1 MSSCREGTQRDA
13 TIVPPTETLQKVKVA
28 LGVDLQGL
36 NVCSAFAALRRAE
49 SLRLEGLNGG
59 RVLPAVGNAAGRPRL
74 LSYNRQTTKQSAFS
88 FFSLSRY
95 PWQKTNH
102 HVRPRAEGRERGGQ
116 I

>member
-1 MSSCREGTQRDA
+1 M
-13 TIVPPTETLQKVKVA
+13 PPTETLQKVKVA

-88 FFSLSRY
+88 FFSLSLGIHGKR
-95 PWQKTNH
+95 QITTSVH
-102 HVRPRAEGRERGGQ
+102 GRRAGNEEARFEP
-116 I
+116 